1 MFVNNNDLADYGGR
15 LRMEYTYTPP
25 TLSNE
30 YFKGRKRSSFIL
42 LNSNFE
48 LGSLSCPVVFEG
60 IDRND
65 VTMKKTAFEQIAFGH
80 CDIDMDDGF
89 SYFAFL
95 DSIGDA
101 SYPSASLIETDYV
114 FKCIRHGQYK
124 TVEGNTVFCESTLPN
139 TDCILSVTVGETGT
153 NYVVGTVT
161 FPNVTQGE
169 QIVVDG
175 INKRILVNGSPAADQ
190 AEWIRFPYLV
200 PGENNLTCNDTM
212 TVEYYPVY
220 F

>member
-1 MFVNNNDLADYGGR
+1 MYINNTNLLDFGGN

-25 TLSNE
+25 TISND
-30 YFKGRKRSSFIL
+30 YFKGRKRSTFIL

-48 LGSLSCPVVFEG
+48 LGTLSCPVVFEG
-60 IDRND
+60 KNRED
-65 VTMKKTAFEQIAFGH
+65 VTAQKSAFEQIAFGS
-80 CDIDMDDGF
+80 CDIDMEDGY

-95 DSIGDA
+95 DSIGEA
-101 SYPSASLIETDYV
+101 SYPSESLIEVDYT
-114 FKCIRHGQYK
+114 FQCIRHGQYE
-124 TVEGNTVFCESTLPN
+124 TSVGNSVFCKSTLPN
-139 TDCILSVTVGETGT
+139 TDCILSVTVGSAGS

-161 FPNVTQGE
+161 FPTVTQGQ

-175 INKRILVNGSPAADQ
+175 INKRILVNGAPAADQ
-190 AEWIRFPYLV
+190 AEWTVFPYLV
-200 PGENNLTCNDTM
+200 PGENNLTCDDTM